1 MAKLQRVEFTKAMKK
16 DYTLLLPNMCEL
28 TFKLVKEIFV
38 NLGYK
43 AALLT
48 NESPRVLST
57 GLKYVHNDMCYPAQ
71 LVIGQ
76 FIDAVQHCGY
86 DSHKVAL
93 VITQTG
99 GGCRASNYIYLLRKA
114 LVNAHLAYIP
124 VISLST
130 LEKNSGFKFTTKMI
144 MQAFAGIVYGDLIS
158 LLSSQVRPYEIH
170 HGQTNEVADKWIQTL
185 SHKFKNNR
193 GYIGYSMKHNII
205 EMTRDFA
212 RIPYKNTNKIK
223 VGVVGEIYIKFSP
236 LGNNHLQEMLEEQ
249 GCEVMIPSLLGFFM
263 YGLENA
269 KWDYRYY
276 GGFAR
281 WKKKV
286 INAPLLKIAE
296 TLEAMVFKNVAATSD
311 RFAVPLGFAHMKTL
325 AHSIIDKGVKMG
337 EGWLLSSEVLELDE
351 LGYSNVVCAQPFGC
365 LANHIVA
372 KGMIR
377 SIAKVA
383 PDINIVPIDYDP
395 SSTRVNQ
402 ENRIKLMLAIAQEN
416 LDKKVSIDEGRKK
429 ANESIADLA

>member
-1 MAKLQRVEFTKAMKK
+1 MAELKRVEFTKEMKK
-16 DYTLLLPNMCEL
+16 DYTLLLPTMVPN
-28 TFKLVKEIFV
+28 TFEIIREAFI

-43 AALLT
+43 ADLLV
-48 NESPRVLST
+48 NESSNVLRT

-76 FIDAVQHCGY
+76 LIDAVQHCGY
-86 DSHKVAL
+86 DAHKVAL

-99 GGCRASNYIYLLRKA
+99 GGCRASNYIHLLRKA
-114 LVNAHLAYIP
+114 LVNAHMEYIP
-124 VISLST
+124 VISLSNI
-130 LEKNSGFKFTTKMI
+130 EKNSGFKFTTKMI
-144 MQAFAGIVYGDLIS
+144 MQAFAGLVYGDLIN
-158 LLSSQVRPYEIH
+158 LLSSQVRPYEVTK
-170 HGQTNEVADKWIQTL
+170 GETDNVVKKWREIL
-185 SHKFKNNR
+185 VEKFKHNK
-193 GYIGYSMKHNII
+193 GYFGYAMSHNV
-205 EMTRDFA
+205 TQLTKDFA
-212 RIPYKNTNKIK
+212 AIPVTDEPKIK

-269 KWDYRYY
+269 KWDYKYY

-281 WKKKV
+281 WKKKM
-286 INAPLLKIAE
+286 INTPLLKIAE
-296 TLEAMVFKNVAATSD
+296 ALESSIYKNVAKTSN
-311 RFAVPLGFAHMKTL
+311 RFNVPQGFKHMKTL
-325 AHSIIDKGVKMG
+325 SSAIIDKGVKMG

-365 LANHIVA
+365 LPNHIVA

-377 SIAKVA
+377 SIAEINS
-383 PDINIVPIDYDP
+383 DINIVPIDYDP

-402 ENRIKLMLAIAQEN
+402 ENRIKLMLAIAKEKLEN
-416 LDKKVSIDEGRKK
+416 RIDIKEGRKEDEEPV
-429 ANESIADLA
+429 ANRA